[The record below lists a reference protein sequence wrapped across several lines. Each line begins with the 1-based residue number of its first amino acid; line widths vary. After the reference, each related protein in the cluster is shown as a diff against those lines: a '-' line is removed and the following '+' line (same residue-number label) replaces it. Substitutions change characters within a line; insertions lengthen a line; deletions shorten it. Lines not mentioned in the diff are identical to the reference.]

1 MTNAELIAQ
10 ITELSKND
18 SRIKGMLYVI
28 IAAEYEDT
36 ISNLVELF
44 IKFAE
49 QRITS
54 LTGL

>member
-18 SRIKGMLYVI
+18 SRIKGMLHVI
-28 IAAEYEDT
+28 IGAKYEDN

-49 QRITS
+49 QRIAS